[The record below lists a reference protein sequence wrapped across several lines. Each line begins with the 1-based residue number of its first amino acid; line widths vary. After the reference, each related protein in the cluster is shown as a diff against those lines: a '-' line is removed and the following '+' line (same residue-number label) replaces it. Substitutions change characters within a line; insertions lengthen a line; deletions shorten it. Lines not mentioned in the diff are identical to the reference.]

1 MSVGRSRRRVSAL
14 ATAALTLACSGGDE
28 GSDRYLTEL
37 VDRGEI
43 AATVI
48 ATGTVQPVT
57 KVQVGTYVS
66 GPIREIHVD
75 FNSPVAKGQL
85 VAKIDPAPFEVKV
98 RQADANLANA
108 RAQVEK
114 ARADLRL
121 KRLTFERNRSLRE
134 RDLIS
139 QDELDTSESNDA
151 QAAAQLS
158 LAEAG
163 VKQAQAAL
171 EEARISL
178 SYTEIRSPVDGVVV
192 SRAVDVGQTVA
203 ASFQTPTLFEIA
215 QDLTKM
221 QVNANVSE
229 SDIGGLREGQN
240 TSFGVDAYP
249 GRVFE
254 GRVVQVRNSPITVLN
269 VVTYDVIIAVDNSDL
284 ALKPGM
290 TATVTIT
297 TARREDVLRV
307 PLRALRFRPETDG
320 EAASPPP
327 AVAAGRAAP
336 DGAGVYVLDG
346 EGELRRVELRTGLRD
361 ERWAEVVE
369 GDLAPGAAV
378 AVAYRQPL
386 ETTEPA
392 RSPFLPARRR

>member
-1 MSVGRSRRRVSAL
+1 MSVGRNRKRVSAL
-14 ATAALTLACSGGDE
+14 ATAVLAFACGGDE
-28 GSDRYLTEL
+28 DGDRYVTEL

-43 AATVI
+43 ASTVI
-48 ATGTVQPVT
+48 ATGAVQPVS

-66 GPIREIHVD
+66 GPIQEILVD
-75 FNSPVAKGQL
+75 FNSPVTKGQL
-85 VAKIDPAPFEVKV
+85 VAKIDPASFEVKV

-114 ARADLRL
+114 ARADLRH
-121 KRLTFERNRSLRE
+121 KRLTFERNRRLRE

-151 QAAAQLS
+151 QAAAQVA
-158 LAEAG
+158 LADSS

-229 SDIGGLREGQN
+229 SDIGGLHDEQ
-240 TSFGVDAYP
+240 TASFGVDAYP
-249 GRVFE
+249 GRIFE
-254 GRVVQVRNSPITVLN
+254 GRVVQVRNAPITVLN
-269 VVTYDVIIAVDNSDL
+269 VVTYDVIIEVDNGDL

-297 TARREDVLRV
+297 TARRDDALRV

-327 AVAAGRAAP
+327 AVAAGRPAQ
-336 DGAGVYVLDG
+336 DGAGVFVLDSG
-346 EGELRRVELRTGLRD
+346 GELRRVELRTGLRD

-369 GDLAPGAAV
+369 GELAPGTAV
-378 AVAYRQPL
+378 AVAYRRPL

-392 RSPFLPARRR
+392 RSPFMPARRR